1 MNRHITFHNHKVTKE
16 DRNQLNKHK
25 SLVIWMS
32 GLSGSGKSTLA
43 GDVEQALWDKGIRTY
58 ILDGDNIRSGLN
70 SDLDFSDRGRQENI
84 RRIGEV
90 AALMSD
96 AGMVVISAFISP
108 FKSDREKARSIIG
121 KDNFVEV
128 FVNTPIEV
136 CEQRDPKGLYKKARA
151 GEIPNFTGIS
161 SDFEAPENPDIEVK
175 NHLNSRYSSCQQVVN
190 YIESRILESDNFLIQ
205 HG

>member
-1 MNRHITFHNHKVTKE
+1 MSKNITFHNHKVNKT
-16 DRNQLNKHK
+16 DRNRLNKHK

-70 SDLDFSDRGRQENI
+70 NDLDFSDEGRQENI

-90 AALMSD
+90 AALMND

-108 FKSDREKARSIIG
+108 FKSDREKAKAIVG
-121 KDNFVEV
+121 EEHFVEV
-128 FVNTPIEV
+128 FVNTPLEV
-136 CEQRDPKGLYKKARA
+136 CEQRDPKGLYKKARK
-151 GEIPNFTGIS
+151 GLIPNFTGIS
-161 SDFEAPENPDIEVK
+161 SDFEPPENPDIEVK
-175 NHLNSRYSSCQQVVN
+175 NHLHSRYSSCQQVVSFVEN
-190 YIESRILESDNFLIQ
+190 RILESTNYIVQ

>member
-1 MNRHITFHNHKVTKE
+1 MNKHITFHNHKVNQR
-16 DRNQLNKHK
+16 DRNKMNGHK

-43 GDVEQALWDKGIRTY
+43 GDVEQALWEKGIRTY

-70 SDLDFSDRGRQENI
+70 NDLDFSDEGRQENI
-84 RRIGEV
+84 RRISEV
-90 AALMSD
+90 ASLMCD

-108 FKSDREKARSIIG
+108 FKSDREKAKAIIG
-121 KDNFVEV
+121 DDQFIEV
-128 FVNTPIEV
+128 FVNTPLEV

-151 GEIPNFTGIS
+151 GVIPNFTGIS
-161 SDFEAPENPDIEVK
+161 STFEAPENADIEVR

-190 YIESRILESDNFLIQ
+190 FIEDRIVESKNYIVQ

>member
-1 MNRHITFHNHKVTKE
+1 MNKHITFHNHKVNQR
-16 DRNQLNKHK
+16 DRNKMNGHK

-43 GDVEQALWDKGIRTY
+43 GDVEQALWEKGIRTY

-70 SDLDFSDRGRQENI
+70 NDLDFSDEGRQENI
-84 RRIGEV
+84 RRISEV
-90 AALMSD
+90 ASLMCD

-108 FKSDREKARSIIG
+108 FKSDREKAKAIIG
-121 KDNFVEV
+121 DEQFVEV
-128 FVNTPIEV
+128 FVNTPLEV

-151 GEIPNFTGIS
+151 GVIPNFTGIS
-161 SDFEAPENPDIEVK
+161 STFEAPENADIEVR

-190 YIESRILESDNFLIQ
+190 FIEDRIVESKNYIAQ

>member
-1 MNRHITFHNHKVTKE
+1 MNKHITFHNHKVTKE
-16 DRNQLNKHK
+16 DRNKLNKHK
-25 SLVIWMS
+25 SLVIWMT

-70 SDLDFSDRGRQENI
+70 NDLDFSDEGRQENI

-108 FKSDREKARSIIG
+108 FASDRKKAKDIIG
-121 KDNFVEV
+121 EDHFVEV

-151 GEIPNFTGIS
+151 GVIPNFTGIS
-161 SDFEAPENPDIEVK
+161 SAFEAPENPDVEVR
-175 NHLNSRYSSCQQVVN
+175 NHLNSRLSSCQQVVN
-190 YIESRILESDNFLIQ
+190 YIESRILESDNYLIQ